1 MVKQAPL
8 LIFALLLLTCSAFA
22 QDFNAMTEEEIQAL
36 INQQVADAIA
46 AQPPAQPTVITT
58 QLDEDTRQTIDRL
71 NNQINELKSS
81 IEQLNLRFAQMSE
94 HLDVQLA
101 SAVKDGKAHTTK
113 EIERVTAEER
123 EISQAYIKDVTN
135 PVRMN
140 IPSIAVFG
148 VLTAIFLLWISRYYR
163 PKGASE

>member
-1 MVKQAPL
+1 MFKQAPL
-8 LIFALLLLTCSAFA
+8 LIFVLLLLACPALA
-22 QDFNAMTEEEIQAL
+22 QDFNAMTGEEIQAM

-46 AQPPAQPTVITT
+46 AQPQQPTVITT

-71 NNQINELKSS
+71 NNQINDLKAS
-81 IEQLNLRFAQMSE
+81 IENLNLRFAQMSE

-101 SAVKDGKAHTTK
+101 SATKDGKTHTTR
-113 EIERVTAEER
+113 EIERVIAEER
-123 EISQAYIKDVTN
+123 VIAQAYIKEVTN

-140 IPSIAVFG
+140 LPSIATFG